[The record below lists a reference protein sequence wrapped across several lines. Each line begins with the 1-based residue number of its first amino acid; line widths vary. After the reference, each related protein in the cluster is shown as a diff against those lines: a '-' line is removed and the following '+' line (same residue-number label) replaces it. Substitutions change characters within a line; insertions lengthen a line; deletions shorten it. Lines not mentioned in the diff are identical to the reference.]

1 MRFTN
6 PTLLCLLGAAAILGC
21 RDDNTAV
28 AEPDTP
34 ALEAEAAHAL
44 ASSQAVVVSNV
55 TVRSGKSYRAVKG
68 GLVAGAN
75 RYIDRSDRFRSSL
88 PSDLTGATYLE
99 TANAD
104 ADASLGMGGGFLTF
118 AVDRD
123 AVVYVA
129 HDTRLKKPTWLT
141 KSFRDT
147 GWRLATSRDRTY
159 RVYERTYSKG
169 TVSLGSNLDSAED
182 GTMYTVAVQPASTTT
197 PSDPDPDPGP
207 GQGGGNH
214 EGWFVTPG
222 GGGSSCSQSSPC
234 SLSTALGKSGEDT
247 VWLREG
253 SYGGFNLARAN
264 AVVRAFP
271 GERVRINGS
280 VSQNAPNGVLWGLE
294 VYQSN
299 PTANNLIGITAYG
312 VGTKLINNVVHDA
325 GNTGIGFWWNTQG
338 GEAYGNIVY
347 NNGTHDNLDHGIY
360 FNNKGPATKKLG
372 DNVVFN
378 NWAYGFHGYSGSSGE
393 LTNIQLDGN
402 VGFGGHGIGKYV
414 SDDILIGGTA
424 VQDLVI
430 TDQYTYK
437 PDGFTS
443 VDLGY
448 VSGSARNGTVTVNG
462 GVFVGSPGLQ
472 LNRWAT
478 VRKSGATEI
487 NFSSRPSSGTIVEVR
502 ANKYE
507 AGRGHVIVYNWSGSG
522 SVSANLSSVLRS
534 GQPYTVHNVCDLYG
548 SPVAGGTYSGGSVS
562 LSMATM
568 RAPSPIGRSA
578 RRPPPDC
585 GGKFAVFLVQGR

>member
-1 MRFTN
+1 MRYFTAS
-6 PTLLCLLGAAAILGC
+6 LFCLLGAAAVLGC
-21 RDDNTAV
+21 RDDTTSV
-28 AEPDTP
+28 AEPDSP
-34 ALEAEAAHAL
+34 ALEAEAARTL
-44 ASSQAVVVSNV
+44 ASSQAVAVTNV
-55 TVRSGKSYRAVKG
+55 TVRSGKAYRAVRG
-68 GLVAGAN
+68 GLVPGAN
-75 RYIDRSDRFRSSL
+75 QYIDRRDRFRSSL
-88 PSDLTGATYLE
+88 PTALNGATYLE

-104 ADASLGMGGGFLTF
+104 ADASPGMRAFLTF
-118 AVDRD
+118 TVDRD

-129 HDTRLKKPTWLT
+129 HDERLKKPSWLNS
-141 KSFRDT
+141 SFRDT
-147 GWRLATSRDRTY
+147 GWRLGTSRYQTNY
-159 RVYERTYSKG
+159 RIYQRSFSKG
-169 TVSLGSNLDSAED
+169 TVSLGSNVDAASS
-182 GTMYTVAVQPASTTT
+182 GTMYTVAVQPASTST
-197 PSDPDPDPGP
+197 PADPDPGP
-207 GQGGGNH
+207 PQGGGSH
-214 EGWFVTPG
+214 EGWYVTPG
-222 GGGSSCSQSSPC
+222 GGGSTCSQSSPC

-253 SYGGFNLARAN
+253 TYGGFNLARAN
-264 AVVRAFP
+264 AVVRAYP
-271 GERVRINGS
+271 GERARINGAI
-280 VSQNAPNGVLWGLE
+280 SQNAPNGVLWGLE

-299 PTANNLIGITAYG
+299 PTGNNLIGITAYG

-338 GEAYGNIVY
+338 GEADGNIVY

-360 FNNKGPATKKLG
+360 FNNKGPATKKLT

-393 LTNIQLDGN
+393 LTNIELDGN
-402 VGFGGHGIGKYV
+402 VGFGGHGIGAYV

-424 VQDLVI
+424 VQDLEI

-443 VDLGY
+443 ADLGY
-448 VSGSARNGTVTVNG
+448 VGGSARNGTVTVTG

-478 VRKSGATEI
+478 VRKSGTTEI
-487 NFSSRPSSGTIVEVR
+487 NYSSRPSSGTVVAVR
-502 ANKYE
+502 PNRYE
-507 AGRGHVIVYNWSGSG
+507 AGRGHVIVYNWGQAG
-522 SVSANLSSVLRS
+522 SVSVNLSQVLKS
-534 GQPYTVHNVCDLYG
+534 GQAYDVHNVCDLYG
-548 SPVAGGTYSGGSVS
+548 GTIASGTYSGGNVS

-578 RRPPPDC
+578 RRAPPEC